1 MNTEHQKDM
10 QKYINDYAAALGVAI
25 AEKKEW
31 EAKEKALRELAEKW
45 MEAECNQKDEVI
57 ANQEGELVIY
67 RKKLA
72 DVEAENERLLDRV
85 EFLVRHIHEDTP
97 LQWVADELHAI
108 LQPSQSKDNRE
119 QEKQP

>member
-1 MNTEHQKDM
+1 MKLQRYWVNDLQCTYISDEH
-10 QKYINDYAAALGVAI
+10 AHSR
-25 AEKKEW
+25 AEWCKS
-31 EAKEKALRELAEKW
+31 
-45 MEAECNQKDEVI
+45 
-57 ANQEGELVIY
+57 
-67 RKKLA
+67 A
-72 DVEAENERLLDRV
+72 DVSALEAENERVLDRV